1 MTLSIFIKIE
11 SVVFAL
17 QAKKL
22 FNNNSSKKI
31 ILDEFGLSMYTN
43 FLTEYA
49 DLLNKY
55 K

>member
-1 MTLSIFIKIE
+1 
-11 SVVFAL
+11 
-17 QAKKL
+17 
-22 FNNNSSKKI
+22 SKKI
-31 ILDEFGLSMYTN
+31 ILDEFDLSMYTN

>member
-1 MTLSIFIKIE
+1 MIVYFYKKQI
-11 SVVFAL
+11 VVFAL
-17 QAKKL
+17 QAKQL
-22 FNNNSSKKI
+22 CNNSSKKI
-31 ILDEFGLSMYTN
+31 ILDEFDLSMYTN

>member
-1 MTLSIFIKIE
+1 M
-11 SVVFAL
+11 VVFAL

-22 FNNNSSKKI
+22 CNNRSEKI
-31 ILDEFGLSMYTN
+31 ILDEFDLSMYPN